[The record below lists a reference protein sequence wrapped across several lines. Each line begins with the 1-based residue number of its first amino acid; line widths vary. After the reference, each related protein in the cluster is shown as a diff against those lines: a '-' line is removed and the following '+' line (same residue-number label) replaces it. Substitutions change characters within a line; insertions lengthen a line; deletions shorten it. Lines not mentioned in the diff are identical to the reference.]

1 MNNDRSRRCRALGFT
16 RVELLAVSKCKRKA
30 FTLVELLVV
39 IAIIGVLVALLLP
52 GVQAARESAR
62 RVQCANN
69 LRNLALGVQLHVSA
83 RKHFPHGTYNYID
96 STEYTPPPYGNF
108 DCTNSAGDGIR
119 DPQDRRCWMQ
129 DILPYVGEVPLYE
142 RFVTHMKAGHTALV
156 FPERTTVVSVFVC
169 PSDSVSPKVKTVL
182 LPPDGQGFSGNYV
195 ACTGNG
201 FFNSPDLCAGAKL
214 NGLMF
219 TVSRVRPRDVTDGL
233 AHTAML
239 SEIVLSPD
247 ITDSDLRGRYYNPG
261 HGGASFSTLYPPNS
275 IDAADRIYYC
285 SSGRVPEAPCQSAN
299 GANNPKVVSARSH
312 HTGGVHVALA
322 DGSVNFISSEV
333 DELVYRALGSRN
345 GNEGIQNP

>member
-1 MNNDRSRRCRALGFT
+1 MNQHRSRRYRAIG
-16 RVELLAVSKCKRKA
+16 

-39 IAIIGVLVALLLP
+39 IAIIGVLIALLLP

-62 RVQCANN
+62 RTHCANN
-69 LRNLALGVQLHVSA
+69 LRNLAVGVQLHFSA
-83 RKHFPHGTYNYID
+83 RNYFPHGTYNYID
-96 STEYTPPPYGNF
+96 SSEYTPPPYGNF
-108 DCTNSAGDGIR
+108 DCTNPDGDGSR

-129 DILPYVGEVPLYE
+129 DILPYVEEVPLYE
-142 RFVTHMKAGHTALV
+142 RFVTHMKAGYTALI

-195 ACTGNG
+195 ACTGDG

-219 TVSRVRPRDVTDGL
+219 TVSRVRPREVTDGL

-239 SEIVLSPD
+239 SETVLSPD
-247 ITDSDLRGRYYNPG
+247 ITYSDLRGRYYNAG

-275 IDAADRIYYC
+275 IAADRIYYC
-285 SSGRVPEAPCQSAN
+285 SSDRVPEAPCQAAN
-299 GANNPKVVSARSH
+299 GHNNPKVLSARSH
-312 HTGGVHVALA
+312 HAGGVHVALA

-345 GNEGIQNP
+345 GNEGLQNP